1 MQNGLIFISILI
13 SFLLAQPAEIMEFQI
28 NGITGTIVN
37 SLDQT
42 PARDVFVELISGNG
56 VIKDQVY
63 TDGDGFFEMQPPG
76 GYVWNPKLY
85 LSSSDYLSR
94 NIPIYIYTLDTLGKA
109 HVDIALD
116 PFPDD
121 QKVPDLVRVDM
132 DARAL
137 TFLPIG
143 SVFYYVFMDDDGM
156 DAERIV
162 IFSKHAS
169 KQPTGFIQLTVNDVE
184 YDPVRC
190 YVTQNDRFENLS
202 AILKGYF
209 PFPIF
214 QNSGLPL
221 YLPDDLMKPNII
233 FGSVI
238 ENSTGEPIPGAE
250 IQIFKLSPQ
259 DENLSETQSI
269 NTTKDESWTR
279 GKTEPTKESELLTET
294 HEPKLLPLGRRVT
307 GVDGKFAF
315 QVLESGTYKLMVSP
329 PNKYGDQKPLSSDII
344 VKTNRGGWH
353 KSDYRIGG

>member
-13 SFLLAQPAEIMEFQI
+13 SFLSSQPAEIMEFQI

-63 TDGDGFFEMQPPG
+63 TDGDGFFEIQAPG

-94 NIPIYIYTLDTLGKA
+94 NIPIYKYTLDTLGKA
-109 HVDIALD
+109 HFDIALD

-143 SVFYYVFMDDDGM
+143 SVFYYVFMDDDRM
-156 DAERIV
+156 DAKRIV

-202 AILKGYF
+202 AILEGYF

-259 DENLSETQSI
+259 DENLSETLSI
-269 NTTKDESWTR
+269 NTTKGDSWTR
-279 GKTEPTKESELLTET
+279 GKTEPTKESALLTET

-329 PNKYGDQKPLSSDII
+329 PNKYGEQKTLSSEII
-344 VKTNRGGWH
+344 VKTYRGGWH
-353 KSDYRIGG
+353 KSDYHIGG